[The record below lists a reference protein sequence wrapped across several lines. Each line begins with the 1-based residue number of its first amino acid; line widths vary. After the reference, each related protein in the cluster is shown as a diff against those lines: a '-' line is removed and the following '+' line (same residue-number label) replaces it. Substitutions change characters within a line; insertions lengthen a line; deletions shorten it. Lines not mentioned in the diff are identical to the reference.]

1 MRVAIIQMSDLHITS
16 DKDFIVKEAHTL
28 ARAVAAKVNGCN
40 KVVLVITGD
49 IIDKGNV
56 SNYKYAKIMLKNFE
70 TEIQKE
76 AQLESWNYIMVPGN
90 HDLDFK
96 MDVPYRD
103 MAMEKVLSTGV
114 VQRNEFE
121 RDILMPQKAFWA
133 FYSEVTGK
141 PKEPCVSFEEKVAVN
156 ESCSI
161 VFHCYNTAFL
171 STIDEKPQSL
181 IVPEANFISND
192 DTPNDKTEIVVSVY
206 HHKTGWLSTRGDRNN
221 SHEFSEHIQKQS
233 QIIMCGHEHQHSHKR
248 ISDIEN
254 KDTILYLESDSLQ
267 QGNEQSFSLLVIDDE
282 DLTVVGQT
290 IINLDAISGETS
302 ISEEKMLGLPQHEHS
317 FTFSESYYKSLHS
330 IEAPIKH
337 PHKDPLLLNDVYI
350 YPDLEPTNANLDDDS
365 VYAYV
370 DAQEL
375 LNIHGSGKIIILEG
389 ESQCGKSAL
398 LKMYSQQC
406 YYRSIYPVLI
416 HGKDIEN
423 INVRSLVVK
432 AYNQQYNTSS
442 KPYSE
447 YEVLERGQRILFID
461 NMDRSRLNNSGK
473 RELWTKLLEVFDR
486 VVVTTTGSV
495 EIDRMLPQKDE
506 ERIIYSYIIH
516 SLGYVKRNELI
527 EKWVLLGADSYCI
540 DQNKTAETIKTV
552 YDQITNILG
561 KQLLPSNPIFLL
573 TLLQKINI
581 DSLGFDV
588 APTSYA
594 ALYDCLLSAALI
606 KAGVDANKVPG
617 YTLFLSEL
625 SYAMYVNQTEVFSD
639 NEMPE
644 TISFCQFYNSY
655 EKEWN
660 PVAGK
665 DILMNN
671 LKKSC
676 VIIEI
681 EPGVY
686 KFSYKYLFFYLTALR
701 IARAIVKED
710 GKQQIINLCKNLHK
724 ENNAN
729 ILLFLAYLDTSG
741 VLLDEIKFS
750 SMLPFEDLKPITL
763 DVNDELYSRL
773 TELVNSMRADVL
785 NAGVNPHEHRRKLLE
800 KHDSEDRAI
809 QHASAS
815 EPMLTQEEIESD
827 KDLVD
832 FRNTMFVTQI
842 MGQIVKNQQETLKKD
857 ELTGLIED
865 AYNSTFRSLSFITQ
879 VIENDRKL
887 FIEEITKNPRYTKG
901 IDEVRIKE
909 RLNRLLQMV
918 LMKFCLFSFARL
930 SLAVGSSG
938 RGMSEIYD
946 KVADNIGS
954 PAAAIISF
962 TIKTYY
968 GTMKATELKA
978 LVNKYKNNPV
988 VIRLINARVRNYVYN
1003 HELPY
1008 NRLSELGSITGMQ
1021 LVDSTSV
1028 ALAKKNRGK

>member
-16 DKDFIVKEAHTL
+16 EKDFIVKESRTL
-28 ARAVAAKVNGCN
+28 ARSIASKVNGCN
-40 KVVLVITGD
+40 KVIVVITGD

-56 SNYKYAKIMLKNFE
+56 SNYEYAKTMLKNFE

-76 AQLESWNYIMVPGN
+76 AQLESWNYIIVPGN

-103 MAMEKVLSTGV
+103 MAMEKVLSSGV
-114 VQRNEFE
+114 ISRHEFE
-121 RDILMPQKAFWA
+121 RDILMPQKAFWS
-133 FYSEVTGK
+133 FYSEMTGK
-141 PKEPCVSFEEKVAVN
+141 QKNPCVSFKEKVAIN
-156 ESCSI
+156 ESCCI

-181 IVPEANFISND
+181 IIPKANFITND
-192 DTPNDKTEIVVSVY
+192 DIPNDKTEIVVSVY

-221 SHEFSEHIQKQS
+221 SHEFSEHVQKQS
-233 QIIMCGHEHQHSHKR
+233 QILMCGHEHQHSHKR

-254 KDTILYLESDSLQ
+254 KDTILYLESNSLQ
-267 QGNEQSFSLLVIDDE
+267 QGEEQSFSLLIIDDK
-282 DLTVVGQT
+282 DLTVVGHT
-290 IINLDAISGETS
+290 NISLDANSCMVS
-302 ISEEKMLGLPQHEHS
+302 ITEEKMLGLPQHEHS
-317 FTFSESYYKSLHS
+317 FTFSESYYKSLHN

-350 YPDLEPTNANLDDDS
+350 YPDLEPVNANLDDDS
-365 VYAYV
+365 VYVYV
-370 DAQEL
+370 DAQDL

-398 LKMYSQQC
+398 LKMYTQQC

-416 HGKDIEN
+416 QGKDIDS
-423 INVRSLVVK
+423 INYRSLIVK
-432 AYNQQYNTSS
+432 AYSQQYDTSS

-447 YEVLERGQRILFID
+447 YMVLERVQRILFID
-461 NMDRSRLNNSGK
+461 NMDRSRLNNRGK

-486 VVVTTTGSV
+486 VIVTTSMSI
-495 EIDRMLPQKDE
+495 EIDRMLPQKKDGE
-506 ERIIYSYIIH
+506 IVYSYIIH

-527 EKWVLLGADSYCI
+527 EKWVLLGADPFCI
-540 DQNKTAETIKTV
+540 DQNKTADTIKTV

-573 TLLQKINI
+573 TLLQNINI

-606 KAGVDANKVPG
+606 KAGVDVNRVSA
-617 YTLFLSEL
+617 YALFLSEL
-625 SYAMYVNQTEVFSD
+625 AYAMYVNKVEVFSEND
-639 NEMPE
+639 MPD
-644 TISFCQFYNSY
+644 TINYNKFYNSY

-665 DILMNN
+665 ENLINI

-676 VIIEI
+676 VIIET
-681 EPGVY
+681 ESGVY
-686 KFSYKYLFFYLTALR
+686 KFSYKYLFFYLTAKR

-710 GKQQIINLCKNLHK
+710 GKQQVVNLCKNLHK

-729 ILLFLAYLDTSG
+729 ILLFLAYQDTSG
-741 VLLDEIKFS
+741 VLLDEINFS

-763 DVNDELYSRL
+763 DVDDELYSRL

-785 NAGVNPHEHRRKLLE
+785 KAGVNPLEHRRRLLE

-815 EPMLTQEEIESD
+815 EPMLAPEEIETN

-857 ELTGLIED
+857 ELTGLIEN
-865 AYNSTFRSLSFITQ
+865 AYNSTFRSLSFITH
-879 VIENDRKL
+879 VIENDRKS
-887 FIEEITKNPRYTKG
+887 FIEEITKNSRYAKG
-901 IDEVRIKE
+901 IDEAKIKE

-930 SLAVGSSG
+930 SVAVGSSG

-954 PAAAIISF
+954 PAAALISF

-968 GTMKATELKA
+968 GTMKATELKTM
-978 LVNKYKNNPV
+978 VNRYKNNPV
-988 VIRLINARVRNYVYN
+988 VLRLINARVRNYVYN
-1003 HELPY
+1003 HELPFD
-1008 NRLSELGSITGMQ
+1008 RLSELGSITGMQ
-1021 LVDSTSV
+1021 LVDSASV